1 MRAQRSDAELIAAS
15 LVDPRAF
22 APVFE
27 RHFATVHRYLACR
40 GGRAPADELAGEVF
54 RIVFEHRDRFDTTYL
69 DARPWLLGIA
79 TRLYFRAVRQNERGE
94 LRVRPRRLGP
104 ANHRRLL

>member
-27 RHFATVHRYLACR
+27 RHFATVHRYLARR
-40 GGRAPADELAGEVF
+40 GYKVRSLDSDTTEEAPHEFMNWFRQRVRWQKGWMQTCIVHSRAP
-54 RIVFEHRDRFDTTYL
+54 RDFLRAL
-69 DARPWLLGIA
+69 GARRAAAAAVLVLGSVA
-79 TRLYFRAVRQNERGE
+79 SGA
-94 LRVRPRRLGP
+94 
-104 ANHRRLL
+104 